1 MAVTIPDTPE
11 MLQRCICGGCPSYNQ
26 CMQDNQEGLY
36 CARSKS
42 ECEFERSGCICG
54 VCPLASE
61 YDLDQLFYCAT
72 RAPK

>member
-1 MAVTIPDTPE
+1 MAATIPDTPE

-42 ECEFERSGCICG
+42 DCEFDRSGCICG

-61 YDLDQLFYCAT
+61 FDLDQLFYCAT
-72 RAPK
+72 GAPK

>member
-11 MLQRCICGGCPSYNQ
+11 MLQRCICGGCPSYNR

-72 RAPK
+72 GAPK